1 MFPRITAFPATETL
15 SKLPDRGRANM
26 TEKQL
31 DALAGS
37 PVQGRLQFGSRA
49 ALFAGFGT
57 LLILMAIISIDSL

>member
-1 MFPRITAFPATETL
+1 
-15 SKLPDRGRANM
+15 M